1 MAKSKMNKDF
11 MKKLLFGIIIIV
23 ALHILQTLF
32 YKFIGF
38 DLWDILKVKKE
49 GFQQVD
55 EMYMND
61 EMLVYKIMK
70 ERNEENNN

>member
-11 MKKLLFGIIIIV
+11 MKKLLFGIIIIA
-23 ALHILQTLF
+23 ALHILQTLV

-38 DLWDILKVKKE
+38 DLWDILKDKKE